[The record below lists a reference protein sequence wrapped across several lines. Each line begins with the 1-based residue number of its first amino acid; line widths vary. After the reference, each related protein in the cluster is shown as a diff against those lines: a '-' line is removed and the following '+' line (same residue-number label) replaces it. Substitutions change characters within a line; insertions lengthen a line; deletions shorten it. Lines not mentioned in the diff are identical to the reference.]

1 MKKSLLLAVS
11 FLALTS
17 VSAFAESPYV
27 AADLGLVITHDSSTN
42 GTKDLEYDMG
52 FGLDLAGGINLKNN
66 FRAEGEF
73 GYRTADIKD
82 SNGASLR
89 VLSFMAN
96 GLYDVTQV
104 ALPVTPYVG
113 LGLGLLNGK
122 ASGGGQSASDTT
134 MGGQLMFGASYAV
147 DKKISV
153 NAGYK
158 LVKGFSDFKDNGG
171 KISYTSSNLLIGAH
185 YKF

>member
-11 FLALTS
+11 FLVLTS
-17 VSAFAESPYV
+17 VSAFAEGPYM
-27 AADLGLVITHDSSTN
+27 AADLGLAITHDSTTN
-42 GTKDLEYDMG
+42 GGDIKYDNG
-52 FGLDLAGGINLKNN
+52 FGFDLAGGYNLKNN

-73 GYRTADIKD
+73 GYRSADIKN

-96 GLYDVTQV
+96 GLYDITQLS
-104 ALPVTPYVG
+104 LPVTPYVG
-113 LGLGLLNGK
+113 VGLGFLNGK

-134 MGGQLMFGASYAV
+134 MGGQFMLGASYAV

-158 LVKGFSDFKDNGG
+158 LVTSFGDFKDNGG
-171 KISYTSSNLLIGAH
+171 KISYTSSNLLIGAR
-185 YKF
+185 YSF